1 MNKFLLAIILMV
13 SSLIGVFATG
23 LQFDLFGSPINLLER
38 PATLLFYAF
47 IFLGIFGVFFS
58 IFSLKRALIGLT
70 IVVLIYGGLFVL
82 GKIIRG

>member
-1 MNKFLLAIILMV
+1 PLNAALCFLRKCREFNMNKFLLAIILMV

-47 IFLGIFGVFFS
+47 IFLGIFGVSFQFS
-58 IFSLKRALIGLT
+58 A
-70 IVVLIYGGLFVL
+70 
-82 GKIIRG
+82 

>member
-38 PATLLFYAF
+38 PVTLLFYAF
-47 IFLGIFGVFFS
+47 IFLGIFGVFFL
-58 IFSLKRALIGLT
+58 IFSLKRALIGLA